1 MYKTYRFRLYPNK
14 EQETLICKTFGCA
27 RFIYNYFLNK
37 CKENKKYI
45 KAFDMCKEIKELVI
59 TYPWLKE
66 IDSCALRCAVFNLED
81 SFKNFFNKRSN
92 YPVFKNRYN
101 TQSYRTN
108 SIKSEY
114 KGKTYINIEID
125 LIKRT
130 IKLPKLGEL
139 KIRGYR
145 KLKGIEG
152 KIINATVIRDGTEK
166 YYVSVVC
173 EIEEIDHLSVHAT
186 SIVGIDLGI
195 KNLITLSDGKTYNN
209 DNIAKLKEKRLKR
222 IQRKLSRQEAGSK
235 KYKKTKKRLATLHKK
250 IKNTRHHNIINIV
263 NEIANNYDIV
273 VSEKL
278 EVKDMLKNHRLASS
292 IENASFNKIC
302 NILKWK
308 CKLLHKYYYQI
319 DTYYPSSKI
328 CSHCGYKTDVT
339 NNLSVRK
346 WECKSCHNINDRDI
360 NASINIMFE
369 GIKIHYRNLLQ
380 GKNVLFN

>member
-1 MYKTYRFRLYPNK
+1 M
-14 EQETLICKTFGCA
+14 
-27 RFIYNYFLNK
+27 
-37 CKENKKYI
+37 
-45 KAFDMCKEIKELVI
+45 
-59 TYPWLKE
+59 
-66 IDSCALRCAVFNLED
+66 
-81 SFKNFFNKRSN
+81 
-92 YPVFKNRYN
+92 
-101 TQSYRTN
+101 
-108 SIKSEY
+108 
-114 KGKTYINIEID
+114 
-125 LIKRT
+125 
-130 IKLPKLGEL
+130 
-139 KIRGYR
+139 
-145 KLKGIEG
+145 
-152 KIINATVIRDGTEK
+152 
-166 YYVSVVC
+166 SVVC
-173 EIEEIDHLSVHAT
+173 EIEEINLPNVHAT

-209 DNIAKLKEKRLKR
+209 DNTAKLKEKKLKR
-222 IQRKLSRQEAGSK
+222 IQRKLSRQEVGSK
-235 KYKKTKKRLATLHKK
+235 KYKKNKKRLAILHKK
-250 IKNTRHHNIINIV
+250 IRNTRHHNIINIV

-278 EVKDMLKNHRLASS
+278 EVKDMVKNHRLASS

-369 GIKIHYRNLLQ
+369 GIKIHYKNLLQ
-380 GKNVLFN
+380 GKKMLFN